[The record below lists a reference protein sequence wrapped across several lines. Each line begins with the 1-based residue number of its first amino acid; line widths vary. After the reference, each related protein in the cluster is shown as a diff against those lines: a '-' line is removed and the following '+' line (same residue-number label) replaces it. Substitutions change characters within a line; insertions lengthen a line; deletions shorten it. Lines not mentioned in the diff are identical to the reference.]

1 MRRRSRACSSSRS
14 PPLDPLPAAAAPGAP
29 DGGVGGLPRA
39 MGSVPLAGR
48 RWRGHH
54 VPPASGK
61 GPQVTSCGRLV
72 LLARSYCLVTAAAGW
87 LTLKTNPDCVLQ
99 STRGTVCNGPC
110 KSTPDLNHS
119 GASLQSRLP
128 PPPHTPKRQQP
139 NSLTRA
145 PTSFSPGLSP
155 TREQH
160 WPSLARRLP
169 SPGFPS
175 QPQQRWGRS

>member
-1 MRRRSRACSSSRS
+1 MW
-14 PPLDPLPAAAAPGAP
+14 AAGAPGQEL
-29 DGGVGGLPRA
+29 LP
-39 MGSVPLAGR
+39 S
-48 RWRGHH
+48 H
-54 VPPASGK
+54 
-61 GPQVTSCGRLV
+61 SC
-72 LLARSYCLVTAAAGW
+72 CAGW

-99 STRGTVCNGPC
+99 STRGTVCNAC
-110 KSTPDLNHS
+110 KSTPDLNHLR
-119 GASLQSRLP
+119 ALLQSRLP

-169 SPGFPS
+169 SPGFHPS
-175 QPQQRWGRS
+175 LSSGGGAASCVATRPPRSPYFDDTEIIRFASVPDMNPFLNRRGMVFRCRQRPVPVVFLRRALLEPR